1 MYGNEH
7 FIRLRLIVQ
16 RLIFITKPEQFL
28 LSISSADILTQIN
41 QTVINHLMHSIRFH
55 LVRSTFNRHCPL
67 IIRITGSTPGTILLF
82 HIQSDPAIPIDSII
96 RRSLGRRFMKPVPQT
111 FCCTLTYYTVRRY
124 SVNLLRSQSGMIRT
138 EQRVCYQIT
147 ITVPHNHSPSSS
159 SSNASSGA
167 PSLLSCSCSS
177 TSFIFCGIG
186 SPRCPA
192 FSNKLTP
199 SLEI

>member
-1 MYGNEH
+1 MYSQNH
-7 FIRLRLIVQ
+7 FIGSRLIVQ
-16 RLIFITKPEQFL
+16 SLCLITEPQQL
-28 LSISSADILTQIN
+28 GLSITLAN
-41 QTVINHLMHSIRFH
+41 
-55 LVRSTFNRHCPL
+55 VRTKLDQLGIHN
-67 IIRITGSTPGTILLF
+67 IIECIGVCSITGALDCNRTLVVSIGRRTPGTILLF

-138 EQRVCYQIT
+138 EQRVRHQRT
-147 ITVPHNHSPSSS
+147 ITVSHNHSPSSS
-159 SSNASSGA
+159 SSNASSGS

>member
-16 RLIFITKPEQFL
+16 RLIFITKPEQFF

-41 QTVINHLMHSIRFH
+41 QTLINHLLHSIR
-55 LVRSTFNRHCPL
+55 LRPVRSALNRHSPL
-67 IIRITGSTPGTILLF
+67 IIRITGSTPGAILLF
-82 HIQSDPAIPIDSII
+82 HIQSDPAILINAII
-96 RRSLGRRFMKPVPQT
+96 RRSLGRRFMKPVSQT

-124 SVNLLRSQSGMIRT
+124 SVNLLRSQSGMVRT
-138 EQRVCYQIT
+138 EQRIRHQRT
-147 ITVPHNHSPSSS
+147 ITVSHNHSPSSS
-159 SSNASSGA
+159 SSDASSET

-192 FSNKLTP
+192 FSSKLTP